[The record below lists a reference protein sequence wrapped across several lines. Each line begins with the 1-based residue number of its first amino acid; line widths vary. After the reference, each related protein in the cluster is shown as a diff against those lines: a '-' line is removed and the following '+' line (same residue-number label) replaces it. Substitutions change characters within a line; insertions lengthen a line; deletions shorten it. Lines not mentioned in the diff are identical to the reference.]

1 MRKILL
7 LWLFL
12 CQFYTYA
19 QLQESFSDGDFTLNP
34 TWTGNTDY
42 FTVNAAGQLQT
53 NGPAVTGTEL
63 QLATS
68 CQAVT
73 GTTWEFFAR
82 LNLATSSGNYAD
94 IFLLSD
100 SANLKGQNSG
110 YFVRLGGT
118 PDEVSLFRKDA
129 NAAPVYVINGRDGTV
144 GASTNN
150 VAKVKVTRD
159 TESRWTLW
167 VDASGTGQNYQ
178 EEGQAVDAT
187 YQQSGYFGILV
198 KYSSAN
204 SQRFFFDDFNVTDN
218 TPPLLRQ
225 VQVINSLALDVLF
238 NEPITLPTAQDPNNY
253 LLQNIG
259 RPLVAVRDAANPA
272 LVHLTFA
279 QAISA
284 GTHSLIVSGL
294 EDLYANKLVAPQTIL
309 FTYNPP
315 VEVNYREVRINE
327 VLADVNPTVGLPAA
341 EFIELYNN
349 SSKTINLQG
358 WQYAD
363 ATTARGTLPA
373 YILAPN
379 SYVILCRAADTA
391 AFRPYGNVLGLAVFP
406 TLNDSGDEV
415 RLFSNTGKLIDKISY
430 TAAWYQD
437 ARKAE
442 GGWSLELINPLLIC
456 SEASNWTA
464 STNPSGGT
472 PGKQNSVYSNTP
484 DTQAPT
490 LLKTEVIAG
499 NQLKLTFSE
508 NLDSVTARNIA
519 AYTVSPTLDI
529 TAVTFTGK
537 TYQQVL
543 LTLANNLQP
552 RQVYEITVRQMRDC
566 AGNSTSEA
574 KATVV
579 LPELAAIGDVVINE
593 ILFNPRSGG
602 VDFVEIVNRSIK
614 YIDLKNWQLGNLQ
627 PDSAS
632 DKRII
637 SEESLVM
644 APGEYLLLTTRP
656 EVVHAHYPA
665 ARPEAFVKMERLPSF
680 PDEQGTVLLIDVN
693 QKLMDRFA
701 YHEDMHFKLLADVNG
716 VSLERIRLQGDSSA
730 TNWHSAASSVNYAT
744 PGYKNSQYFEQTPSA
759 QFFTIE
765 PKIFTPD
772 EDGENDFTTINYH
785 TAAAGYVTNITVY
798 DASGRE
804 IKRLVKNE
812 LLAHN
817 GFFRWDGLDE
827 RGRKVPIGYYVL
839 FIELFNLQGQVKA
852 YKETVV
858 VGTRF

>member
-1 MRKILL
+1 MI
-7 LWLFL
+7 L

-19 QLQESFSDGDFTLNP
+19 QLQENFSDGDFTHDP
-34 TWTGNTDY
+34 TWTGDTDY

-63 QLATS
+63 QLATP

-94 IFLLSD
+94 IFLISD
-100 SANLKGQNSG
+100 SANFKGRNNG
-110 YFVRLGGT
+110 YFVRIGGT

-129 NAAPVYVINGRDGTV
+129 GGNPVYIINGRDGTI
-144 GASTNN
+144 GATTNN
-150 VAKVKVTRD
+150 VVKVKVTRD
-159 TESRWTLW
+159 SESRWTLW
-167 VDASGTGQNYQ
+167 VDVSGTGQNYQ
-178 EEGQAVDAT
+178 EEGQAIDAT
-187 YQQSGYFGILV
+187 YQQSGYFGVLV

-204 SQRFFFDDFNVTDN
+204 NQRFFFDDFIITDN
-218 TPPLLRQ
+218 APPLLRQ
-225 VQVINSLALDVLF
+225 VQVINNLAINILF
-238 NEPITLPTAQDPNNY
+238 NEPVALPTAQNPENY

-259 RPLVAVRDAANPA
+259 QPLVAVRDATNPA

-279 QAISA
+279 QAFPA
-284 GTHSLIVSGL
+284 GTHTLIVSGL
-294 EDLYANKLVAPQTIL
+294 TDLYGNKLVAPQTTT
-309 FTYNPP
+309 FSYNPP
-315 VEVNYREVRINE
+315 VAINYREVRINE

-373 YILAPN
+373 YILTPN
-379 SYVILCRAADTA
+379 SYVILCRVTDTT
-391 AFRPYGNVLGLAVFP
+391 AFRPFGNVLGLSVFP

-415 RLFSNTGKLIDKISY
+415 RLFNNTGQLIDKIIY
-430 TAAWYQD
+430 TTAWYQD

-442 GGWSLELINPLLIC
+442 GGWSLELINPLLNC
-456 SEASNWTA
+456 SEATNWIAATD
-464 STNPSGGT
+464 PSGGT

-484 DTQAPT
+484 DTQPPT
-490 LLKTEVIAG
+490 LLKTEVMAG

-508 NLDSVTARNIA
+508 NLDSLTARNIA
-519 AYTVSPTLDI
+519 AYTVSPAINI

-552 RQVYEITVRQMRDC
+552 RQVYEITVRQVRDC
-566 AGNSTSEA
+566 AGNLSSEA

-579 LPELAAIGDVVINE
+579 LPEPAAIGDVVINE

-632 DKRII
+632 DKKII
-637 SEESLVM
+637 TEESLVM

-656 EVVHAHYPA
+656 DVVQAHYPA
-665 ARPEAFVKMERLPSF
+665 AKPEAFIKMDRLPSF
-680 PDEQGTVLLIDVN
+680 PDEQGTVLLIEAN

-744 PGYKNSQYFEQTPSA
+744 PGYKNSQYFEQTPST
-759 QFFTIE
+759 QFFNIE

-772 EDGENDFTTINYH
+772 EDGENDFTTINYR
-785 TAAAGYVTNITVY
+785 TEAAGFVTNITVY

-812 LLAHN
+812 LLAQN
-817 GFFRWDGLDE
+817 GFFRWDGLDD
-827 RGRKVPIGYYVL
+827 RGRKVPVGYYVL